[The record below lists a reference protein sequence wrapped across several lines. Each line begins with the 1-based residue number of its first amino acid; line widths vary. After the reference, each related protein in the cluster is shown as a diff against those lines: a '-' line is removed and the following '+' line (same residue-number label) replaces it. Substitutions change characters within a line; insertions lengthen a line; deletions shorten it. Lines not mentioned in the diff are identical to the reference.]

1 MKALS
6 SMTVKIEYFTDVLC
20 VWAYF
25 AQIRMDELKT
35 EFSDHVDIEYRF
47 IPIFGAAKSSIE
59 KNWKEQGGVAG
70 FNRKL
75 QSMAKDWPH
84 ITLSPDL
91 WTSVAPESSISPHL
105 YLKAIQLLTAG
116 ERSARESLDNA
127 TWENAIWMFRKAFFC
142 DARDI
147 SNRHVQDD
155 IALSLGL
162 SVTAI
167 HALIDNGKAYAVLE
181 SDRLAA
187 EEYKVPGSPTLVLN
201 EGRQLLYG
209 NVGYHIIEANV
220 RELLANPDHGEA
232 AWC

>member
-1 MKALS
+1 
-6 SMTVKIEYFTDVLC
+6 MTVKIEYFTDILC
-20 VWAYF
+20 VWAYL
-25 AQIRMDELKT
+25 AQIRMDELKA
-35 EFSDHVDIEYRF
+35 EFTDEVEIEYRF
-47 IPIFGAAKSSIE
+47 VPIFGAAKSSIE
-59 KNWKEQGGVAG
+59 NNWKEQGGAAG
-70 FNRKL
+70 YNSKL

-91 WTSVAPESSISPHL
+91 WTSVAPESSTSPHL
-105 YLKAIQLLTAG
+105 YLKAIQLLTSV
-116 ERSARESLDNA
+116 ERSGCEPIENVP
-127 TWENAIWMFRKAFFC
+127 WETAIWMFRKAFFS

-147 SNRHVQDD
+147 GDRHVQDD

-162 SVTAI
+162 SAKDI
-167 HALIDNGKAYAVLE
+167 HSLIDNGKAYAALE

-209 NVGYHIIEANV
+209 NVGYRIIEANV
-220 RELLANPDHGEA
+220 RELLANLDRGEA

>member
-1 MKALS
+1 
-6 SMTVKIEYFTDVLC
+6 
-20 VWAYF
+20 
-25 AQIRMDELKT
+25 MDELKA
-35 EFSDHVDIEYRF
+35 EFTDDVDIEYRF
-47 IPIFGAAKSSIE
+47 VPIFGAAKSSIE
-59 KNWKEQGGVAG
+59 KNWKEQGGAAA

-84 ITLSPDL
+84 ITLSPDV
-91 WTSVAPESSISPHL
+91 WTLVAPESSSSPHL
-105 YLKAIQLLTAG
+105 YLKAIQLLIAG
-116 ERSARESLDNA
+116 ERSGRESLED
-127 TWENAIWMFRKAFFC
+127 TIWENAIWMFRKAFFS

-162 SVTAI
+162 SVTGI
-167 HALIDNGKAYAVLE
+167 HSLIDDGKAYAALE

-187 EEYKVPGSPTLVLN
+187 EVYKVPGSPTLVLN

-209 NVGYHIIEANV
+209 NVGYRIIEANV
-220 RELLANPDHGEA
+220 RELLANPDQGEA